1 MNNKKQT
8 NTKSSSQ
15 NNSNTNPFPKLKPKG
30 SIMINHIPKKTDNNN
45 TSQNNNFISNQKK
58 SDSFLSKLR
67 IFDPNPKQKIN
78 SNSDTIRHSKT
89 IDPSFLESINDK
101 KINKD
106 NKDNIYETKDNN
118 KDKDKDIDDIL
129 NINKEKE
136 NFIKKKLS
144 CDIEE
149 KKDIKDIKDT
159 KRSSIKNPLESAKK
173 IFSSLSGYL
182 NENIINRINTNYFGS
197 NKDKDKIIDI
207 NFEKPPN
214 FDEIEK
220 SWNYGKILIDN
231 NILDFTSKS
240 YKYIFLIFNYSYQ

>member
-136 NFIKKKLS
+136 NFIKKK
-144 CDIEE
+144 
-149 KKDIKDIKDT
+149 
-159 KRSSIKNPLESAKK
+159 
-173 IFSSLSGYL
+173 
-182 NENIINRINTNYFGS
+182 IIM
-197 NKDKDKIIDI
+197 
-207 NFEKPPN
+207 
-214 FDEIEK
+214 
-220 SWNYGKILIDN
+220 
-231 NILDFTSKS
+231 
-240 YKYIFLIFNYSYQ
+240 